1 MAFSIRTALVAGIA
15 AALVAGG
22 APGGAQTLQTV
33 HVAGIPVELA
43 GSLYYG
49 VDKGFFKAQGLDVQI
64 VTLSSTAAT
73 TQAVAAGAVDI
84 GTTNLVSIAVAHER
98 NVPIVVVAPAGASVT
113 RRSLEG
119 LIVAKDSPI
128 QSAKD
133 LNGKTLIT
141 SVLHNNLV
149 IETNAWME
157 KHGGDYAS
165 IKWTEAPNPVTGAM
179 VATAKVD
186 AATLGEPFLSKA
198 IATGDVRLLSYLGS
212 EIAPEIVEGG
222 YISSSDFSASHG
234 DLLKKFAV
242 GLYEAGKWANR
253 HKDEAAGILQKYSK
267 STQPPLPGAHHAE
280 FLEHP
285 FHADDIQPIIDAAAK
300 YGVLKAPFPAAD
312 MVLPDAR

>member
-1 MAFSIRTALVAGIA
+1 MRSALVTGVA
-15 AALVAGG
+15 AALLAGG
-22 APGGAQTLQTV
+22 VPAGAQTLQTV

-43 GSLYYG
+43 GCLYYG

-73 TQAVAAGAVDI
+73 TQAVATGAVDI
-84 GTTNLVSIAVAHER
+84 GTTNLVSIAVAHEK

-113 RRSLEG
+113 RRALEAI
-119 LIVAKDSPI
+119 IVPKNSPI
-128 QSAKD
+128 ASAKD

-165 IKWTEAPNPVTGAM
+165 IKWTESPNPVTGTM
-179 VATAKVD
+179 VATGKVD

-198 IATGDVRLLSYLGS
+198 VATGDVRVLTYLGA
-212 EIAPEIVEGG
+212 EIAPTIVEGG
-222 YISSSDFSASHG
+222 YISSADYAASHG
-234 DLLKKFAV
+234 DLLKRFAV
-242 GLYEAGKWANR
+242 ALYETGKWANR
-253 HKDEAAGILQKYSK
+253 HKDEAAEILQKYSK
-267 STQPPLPGAHHAE
+267 STQPALPGARHAE

-300 YGVLKAPFPAAD
+300 YGVLKAAFPAAE